1 MPLTTKE
8 RAAFKH
14 FAAKKN
20 WPQKIAFGMGG
31 QENGKDAKN
40 EPTNR
45 QLTAVAV
52 DVIAGTLSPRLLSA
66 NPSKRR

>member
-1 MPLTTKE
+1 MLAE
-8 RAAFKH
+8 RSQIDMDEAFERLRRY
-14 FAAKKN
+14 ARS
-20 WPQKIAFGMGG
+20 
-31 QENGKDAKN
+31 
-40 EPTNR
+40 TNR